1 MSEKGRQ
8 SDSNINIKVPLH
20 IINDSLY
27 SKTFVEE
34 SDPIYGKDILQ
45 GKAIIAGKNITL
57 LKFRPK
63 LKLKEV
69 EIIKPKN
76 GRPRLSAK
84 AWFHFSPPED
94 DENNHE
100 NDYPDIDISKAK
112 DPIEV
117 EADVDI
123 SIDSSKG
130 KIQINPKYAVLE
142 AKISS
147 GGGENEP
154 ESFCQLSIPLQL
166 EKLKVELPLGVSKF
180 NVPFQAPINKTFIN
194 SGNEFP
200 IQGTIDD
207 KDSIVF
213 TYPIA
218 LEEQEK

>member
-1 MSEKGRQ
+1 MSEKGGK
-8 SDSNINIKVPLH
+8 DNSNITIKVPLQ

-34 SDPIYGKDILQ
+34 TDPIYGKDILQ
-45 GKAIIAGKNITL
+45 GKAIVAGKNITL
-57 LKFRPK
+57 LKFKPK
-63 LKLKEV
+63 LKLKKV

-76 GRPRLSAK
+76 GRPKLSAE
-84 AWFHFSPPED
+84 AWFHFSPPDD
-94 DENNHE
+94 DENNHDK
-100 NDYPDIDISKAK
+100 DYDYDIAKAQH
-112 DPIEV
+112 PIEV

-123 SIDSSKG
+123 SIDSTKG

-154 ESFCQLSIPLQL
+154 EPFCQLTIPLQL

-180 NVPFQAPINKTFIN
+180 NVPFQAPINKTFTN

-200 IQGTIDD
+200 IQGTIEE

-218 LEEQEK
+218 LEEQIK